1 MGAFRTSTSTPL
13 IVIESGSDI
22 SKIAMRQNSASDSL
36 GAGTKVFHRHRYH
49 NARRGVA
56 VIKVGGASEVE
67 VSEVF
72 DFIGS
77 FFAKS
82 KQIQILEVTSRQIS
96 SSCERCSVLLG
107 FFFDAAKNALQSCSY
122 EVASLPRLGFCSLIQ
137 PRRLLKVAPSR

>member
-1 MGAFRTSTSTPL
+1 MGASRTSTTPL

-77 FFAKS
+77 FIAKS
-82 KQIQILEVTSRQIS
+82 KRNSDS
-96 SSCERCSVLLG
+96 G
-107 FFFDAAKNALQSCSY
+107 SY
-122 EVASLPRLGFCSLIQ
+122 EQTNLVEL
-137 PRRLLKVAPSR
+137 